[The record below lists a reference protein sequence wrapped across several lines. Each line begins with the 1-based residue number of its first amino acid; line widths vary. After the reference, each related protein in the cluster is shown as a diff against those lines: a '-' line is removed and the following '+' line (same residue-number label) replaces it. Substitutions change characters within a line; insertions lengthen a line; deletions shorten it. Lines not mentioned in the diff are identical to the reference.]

1 MKSKATGNTNGKPME
16 NQAKETCYYLE
27 KPLKAKKKKRAKDA
41 RQKKNK
47 LKNNLEQE
55 QTKRPYAQM

>member
-27 KPLKAKKKKRAKDA
+27 KPLKAKKKNVPKMQD
-41 RQKKNK
+41 KKKTN
-47 LKNNLEQE
+47 
-55 QTKRPYAQM
+55 

>member
-47 LKNNLEQE
+47 LKII
-55 QTKRPYAQM
+55 